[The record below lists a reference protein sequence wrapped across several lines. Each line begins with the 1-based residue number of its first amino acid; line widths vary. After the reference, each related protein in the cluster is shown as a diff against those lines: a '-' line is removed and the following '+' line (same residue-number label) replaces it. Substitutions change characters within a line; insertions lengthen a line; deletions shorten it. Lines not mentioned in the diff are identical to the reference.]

1 MPKNVLAET
10 SICRESAG
18 GGAGGRRAP
27 TTLSLGAERIIPT
40 RPGLCIISADIGV
53 GKTSILC
60 GIAAALTISGQH
72 VLYVIGEGS
81 REDIA
86 GQLQAAGADA
96 SRIVLIDTVVEYAD
110 VQLLNMLAH
119 RAIAPHLPRV
129 DCLIV
134 DPLATFESDGIRRFR
149 IRQRLA
155 PFHRLAQ
162 RKQRPITTYFA
173 LHPNKSRRNLRQ
185 ALDLVPGGWAGSVE
199 TVWQIEPSDRL
210 GHGIVELTRAR
221 HHPKP

>member
-1 MPKNVLAET
+1 M
-10 SICRESAG
+10 
-18 GGAGGRRAP
+18 
-27 TTLSLGAERIIPT
+27 
-40 RPGLCIISADIGV
+40 
-53 GKTSILC
+53 
-60 GIAAALTISGQH
+60 
-72 VLYVIGEGS
+72 LYVIGEGS

-96 SRIVLIDTVVEYAD
+96 SRIVLVDTVVEYAD

-173 LHPNKSRRNLRQ
+173 LHPNKSRRNLARRSISCRVVGQ
-185 ALDLVPGGWAGSVE
+185 VASKRFGRSSRPIGSGMAS
-199 TVWQIEPSDRL
+199 WS
-210 GHGIVELTRAR
+210 
-221 HHPKP
+221 